1 MLSFLLCLVHSC
13 LVLSRLVSSRF
24 ALTCLLLLLVLPRLA
39 ASCLSLSGLVSFPI
53 RNSLR
58 TVPKHSQTSSEKSM
72 AAWSSGMILTSGARG
87 PGFNSRSSPSFGHIP
102 AGLFWYFRSGKL
114 GRIGCR
120 TPFSPHLQRRRCR
133 RGVECPS
140 PLGAVW
146 RRLNDLQNKAKLL
159 QVHSRGLLPFW
170 GATKSYRSLFLI
182 YKKPSALMVWCL
194 LGSSKLFCNNSALLG
209 EGGNFGRPVSP

>member
-1 MLSFLLCLVHSC
+1 M
-13 LVLSRLVSSRF
+13 SRLVSSRF
-24 ALTCLLLLLVLPRLA
+24 ALTCLLLFLVLPRLA

-53 RNSLR
+53 GNSLR

-72 AAWSSGMILTSGARG
+72 AAWSSGMILASGARG
-87 PGFNSRSSPSFGHIP
+87 PGFNARSSPSFGHIP
-102 AGLFWYFRSGKL
+102 AGLFWHFRSRKL

-120 TPFSPHLQRRRCR
+120 TPFSPHLQMRRCR

-146 RRLNDLQNKAKLL
+146 RRLHDLQNKAKLL

-170 GATKSYRSLFLI
+170 GATKKYRSLFLI
-182 YKKPSALMVWCL
+182 
-194 LGSSKLFCNNSALLG
+194 
-209 EGGNFGRPVSP
+209 